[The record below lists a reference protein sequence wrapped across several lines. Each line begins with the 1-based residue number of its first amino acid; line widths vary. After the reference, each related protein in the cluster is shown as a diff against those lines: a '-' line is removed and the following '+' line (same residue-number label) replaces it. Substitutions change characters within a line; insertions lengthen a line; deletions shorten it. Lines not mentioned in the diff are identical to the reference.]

1 MQKIII
7 NSNGVRSQQRGTFG
21 LFTVYAMN
29 ALQARKNGAIGGR
42 GERLDDRDIARGFN
56 AF

>member
-1 MQKIII
+1 MALEVNREEPSAFSLSCAID
-7 NSNGVRSQQRGTFG
+7 
-21 LFTVYAMN
+21 

-42 GERLDDRDIARGFN
+42 GKRLDDRDIARGFN